1 MNAPANTLF
10 EDGST
15 GWSCDYCGWRQ
26 QCVTDGPGRVP
37 IPETSVLSIRMK
49 ETATTVTEAF
59 PGTEVQS

>member
-1 MNAPANTLF
+1 MGDCSF
-10 EDGST
+10 
-15 GWSCDYCGWRQ
+15 RK

-37 IPETSVLSIRMK
+37 IPETSVLAIRMK